1 MPTSLERINE
11 LVENQ
16 HLYNIAYVIG
26 AKVAEVAVTV
36 DGTCGWNH
44 SSSEEYKAWITSH
57 RHLPD
62 QSCY

>member
-16 HLYNIAYVIG
+16 HLYNIAYVTG

-36 DGTCGWNH
+36 DGTCG
-44 SSSEEYKAWITSH
+44 
-57 RHLPD
+57 
-62 QSCY
+62 